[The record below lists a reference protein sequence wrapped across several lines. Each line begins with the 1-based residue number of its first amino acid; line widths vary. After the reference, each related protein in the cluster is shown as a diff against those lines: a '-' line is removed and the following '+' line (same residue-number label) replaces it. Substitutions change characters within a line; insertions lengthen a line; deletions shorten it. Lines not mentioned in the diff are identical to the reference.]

1 MFMTKAPQAPAEMAD
16 VPDFIKSTRA
26 LLMTILEGLPATQE
40 DRSGNHCLTKALPLM
55 ATSKDFKRILQ
66 LRASRRTARTGQFLD
81 WPAWDILLDLAG
93 VQHGSEQHP
102 SVSAVCVS
110 SGAPQ
115 STALRKL
122 AALERAKL
130 IRRYAHEQ
138 DRRRICVV
146 LTEAGCQL
154 VYETLREEILFYMQ
168 LAQRHA

>member
-1 MFMTKAPQAPAEMAD
+1 MNMTKVPHNGSDTHE
-16 VPDFIKSTRA
+16 VPDFIRSTRA
-26 LLMTILEGLPATQE
+26 LLMTILEGLPTPQE
-40 DRSGNHCLTKALPLM
+40 EKSGSHCLTKALPLM
-55 ATSKDFKRILQ
+55 ATSRDFKRILQ
-66 LRASRRTARTGQFLD
+66 LRATRRVARTGQFLD

-168 LAQRHA
+168 LAQRHT